1 MRKLIGLLS
10 VLFVLCT
17 GAAHAYQ
24 FKIQDGRVKTS
35 VAHWLDSGVAVT
47 PEAQKYP
54 AEAELAFREP
64 GKIVVAQQE
73 VVNEVTDVFHYRQD
87 TIRRLGVK
95 YYTQGKPLPLIDVVT
110 GSEIVG
116 TKLRIFPFPIFWLVS
131 IGAFLIFIRTKDVV
145 VDTVA
150 AALMVSVSVV
160 AAGIVAAVLLASGV
174 VAAFAALGAALV
186 VAIASPDILGDKN
199 SGRKRKV
206 LSIMFFGLI
215 ALSAGLVY
223 YPLFF

>member
-1 MRKLIGLLS
+1 MRKLIGLLAILI
-10 VLFVLCT
+10 VLGA

-47 PEAQKYP
+47 PEAQKHP

-73 VVNEVTDVFHYRQD
+73 VVNEVADVFHYRQD

-95 YYTQGKPLPLIDVVT
+95 YYTQEKLIDVVT
-110 GSEIVG
+110 GSEIMG
-116 TKLRIFPFPIFWLVS
+116 TTRRIFPVPILLLVS
-131 IGAFLIFIRTKDVV
+131 IGTFLIFIRTKDVA

-150 AALMVSVSVV
+150 AALTVSVSVV
-160 AAGIVAAVLLASGV
+160 AAGIVAAGLLTSGV

-186 VAIASPDILGDKN
+186 VAIAIPDILGDKN